1 MFKWFWA
8 IFSLGAPEICRL
20 FSWLRLLDEVYFK
33 APNHNHLIYVFSRNA
48 DCCDIFHWQRSSSD
62 VRKNIVCDALIIY
75 TQTVF
80 CNYKLLGKYHPTE
93 VTFYFDLL
101 SKNALWI
108 RYRYSTNILIGLAEV
123 KTSDD
128 SFNNH
133 FIAYSS
139 LDLLLI

>member
-1 MFKWFWA
+1 MCFVIISYLANIIQLKLFFNL
-8 IFSLGAPEICRL
+8 IFC
-20 FSWLRLLDEVYFK
+20 
-33 APNHNHLIYVFSRNA
+33 
-48 DCCDIFHWQRSSSD
+48 Q
-62 VRKNIVCDALIIY
+62 KNV
-75 TQTVF
+75 V
-80 CNYKLLGKYHPTE
+80 
-93 VTFYFDLL
+93 
-101 SKNALWI
+101 LWI